1 MNLKIKFFI
10 FLIIFNFYADISLSI
25 ENKILFKINNKIITS
40 IDLLNEINY
49 LKATN
54 SEFSNTDDKL
64 SFEIAKNSIIREKIK
79 EIELI
84 NLIKKIEIEESLL
97 KKILEN
103 NFKYLNINT
112 EEDFNKFFISRNI
125 KPSYVKK
132 KISIELLWNQLIF
145 TKFKNKVKIN
155 LDQLRNDLMNE
166 KQTELLLSEIFFELE
181 KGEKLEEKYTL
192 IKKTINE
199 KSFGQAALIHSVSDS
214 SKNGGK
220 IGWVKLTAIN
230 KKILNEIKQIDINE
244 YTKPIIVPGGFLIL
258 KVKDKREKIA
268 NIDVEKELKIVV
280 EKAQNQQLSQYS
292 NIYLNKVKKNIS
304 IDEL

>member
-112 EEDFNKFFISRNI
+112 EED
-125 KPSYVKK
+125 
-132 KISIELLWNQLIF
+132 
-145 TKFKNKVKIN
+145 
-155 LDQLRNDLMNE
+155 
-166 KQTELLLSEIFFELE
+166 LE
-181 KGEKLEEKYTL
+181 
-192 IKKTINE
+192 
-199 KSFGQAALIHSVSDS
+199 
-214 SKNGGK
+214 
-220 IGWVKLTAIN
+220 TA
-230 KKILNEIKQIDINE
+230 KILLEN
-244 YTKPIIVPGGFLIL
+244 
-258 KVKDKREKIA
+258 DK
-268 NIDVEKELKIVV
+268 L
-280 EKAQNQQLSQYS
+280 
-292 NIYLNKVKKNIS
+292 
-304 IDEL
+304 